1 MSKDTRSLLALTL
14 YCALAAALFGLGT
27 NVYSFRSAYEELGRE
42 PLLFFAREIV
52 YVALAIVL
60 VVKGGW
66 RGVLASIAMT
76 IGATAAEWLLLPA
89 AYTWAAAGDPG
100 GYGGRFVNFEWPSY
114 VSWATLDVAGVGV
127 ASTLAQGLRL
137 MASVNPRGPRDE

>member
-14 YCALAAALFGLGT
+14 YCTLAAALFGLGT
-27 NVYSFRSAYEELGRE
+27 TVYSFRSAYEELSRE
-42 PLLFFAREIV
+42 PLLFLTREVV

-76 IGATAAEWLLLPA
+76 TGATAAEWLLLPA
-89 AYTWAAAGDPG
+89 AYTWAATGDPG
-100 GYGGRFVNFEWPSY
+100 GYAGRFASFERPSY
-114 VSWATLDVAGVGV
+114 VSWATLDVAGVGI
-127 ASTLAQGLRL
+127 AAALSQGLRL
-137 MASVNPRGPRDE
+137 MSGVNPRGPRDE